1 MVECIEGGW
10 VKWRGGLDQS
20 TIVCINLFFS
30 LSISNYDVKVVRDY
44 PNLEVLCTMDGF
56 KLHHN
61 VTDYLNIFVGNK
73 IRSVKE
79 EVVTSYVN
87 QS

>member
-1 MVECIEGGW
+1 M
-10 VKWRGGLDQS
+10 
-20 TIVCINLFFS
+20 
-30 LSISNYDVKVVRDY
+30 RDY

-79 EVVTSYVN
+79 EVGTSHVN